1 MVHFGEFLKTWRLR
15 SNIVTRQ
22 VSFNRTKIGGKCQ
35 NKKLKCDILS
45 NFQTMWTFKK
55 GKTRIAFHKNPW
67 LLSFFNLSEKKEN
80 GYLNCF
86 VVCDVSD
93 MTLGRIAVMAHNL
106 IVICGFFYHHDFF
119 NASFTSLSNLA
130 QIRHFVAFFHTLT
143 TKARLQIYK
152 NN

>member
-1 MVHFGEFLKTWRLR
+1 M
-15 SNIVTRQ
+15 
-22 VSFNRTKIGGKCQ
+22 
-35 NKKLKCDILS
+35 
-45 NFQTMWTFKK
+45 TFV
-55 GKTRIAFHKNPW
+55 
-67 LLSFFNLSEKKEN
+67 FFYLSEKKEN

-106 IVICGFFYHHDFF
+106 IVICGFLNHHDFF
-119 NASFTSLSNLA
+119 NASLTSLSDLA

-152 NN
+152 RKQKFFFFTFQLFVYILTMVCLHLTAVNLHVDYCLFYNHSSIENDVI